1 MNKHTLVALTV
12 ASVLAG
18 CATSPTKDAPTS
30 PDQPNDSVIVQ
41 PEPSD
46 NVSYEEENDLPEFEI
61 DPVDEIEPIDEPEET
76 VKKVLPIE
84 DETGALILGNKE
96 YLYLPKVERS
106 FTAGVDEDLD
116 LSVMSVANV
125 TPFERNGKKWVSFT
139 VQHDDISTKEF
150 SLPVKSWRKL
160 ATDNKA
166 ADSTSTASE
175 KEQTTE
181 EAKQAVV
188 TAWVQVGKLK
198 ESTDFLLSEESK
210 LPYPFMLGKSF
221 YRDLAVIDNSR
232 EFVQPK
238 VSK

>member
-18 CATSPTKDAPTS
+18 CATAPKES
-30 PDQPNDSVIVQ
+30 EEPQSEANPPVVEQ
-41 PEPSD
+41 PEYND
-46 NVSYEEENDLPEFEI
+46 NVVYEEENDFPEFEI
-61 DPVDEIEPIDEPEET
+61 EPVDEAEPALETEET

-96 YLYLPKVERS
+96 YIYLPTVESS

-116 LSVMSVANV
+116 VSVMSVSNV

-139 VQHDDISTKEF
+139 VEHDDIKSKEF
-150 SLPVKSWRKL
+150 SLPVKSWRKV
-160 ATDNKA
+160 TSDKA
-166 ADSTSTASE
+166 EDQAKNSEETADV
-175 KEQTTE
+175 
-181 EAKQAVV
+181 AKQAVV
-188 TAWVQVGKLK
+188 TAWIQVGKLK
-198 ESTDFLLSEESK
+198 ENTDFLLSEESK

-221 YRDLAVIDNSR
+221 YRDLAVIDTSR

-238 VSK
+238 ASK

>member
-18 CATSPTKDAPTS
+18 CATAPKESDEASIETN
-30 PDQPNDSVIVQ
+30 PPVVEQPEYNDSVV
-41 PEPSD
+41 
-46 NVSYEEENDLPEFEI
+46 YEEENDFPEFEI
-61 DPVDEIEPIDEPEET
+61 EPVDETEPVLEAEET

-96 YLYLPKVERS
+96 YIYIPTVERS

-116 LSVMSVANV
+116 VSVMSVSNV

-139 VQHDDISTKEF
+139 VEHDDIKSKKF
-150 SLPVKSWRKL
+150 SLPVKSWRKVTSDK
-160 ATDNKA
+160 AEDQAKNSEA
-166 ADSTSTASE
+166 ADV
-175 KEQTTE
+175 
-181 EAKQAVV
+181 AKQAVV
-188 TAWVQVGKLK
+188 TAWIQVGKLK
-198 ESTDFLLSEESK
+198 ENTDFLLSEESK

-221 YRDLAVIDNSR
+221 YRDLAVIDTSR

-238 VSK
+238 ASK